1 MNVISSSYLKKEGNS
16 SASATYIIVIKD
28 FKKKLA
34 KTAVGKR
41 SSSTE
46 EFYVN
51 WSKFSILLYIDG
63 WKEESKGNLSLFLYN
78 RSDWMVRG
86 RFEVSVK
93 VMNKIERLKK

>member
-1 MNVISSSYLKKEGNS
+1 MNVITSSYLKKEGNS
-16 SASATYIIVIKD
+16 SASATYIIVIED

-41 SSSTE
+41 SSSTTE

-63 WKEESKGNLSLFLYN
+63 WKEESQGNLSLFLYN
-78 RSDWMVRG
+78 RSDWMVRA

-93 VMNKIERLKK
+93 VMNKI

>member
-1 MNVISSSYLKKEGNS
+1 MSVISSSYLKKEGNS
-16 SASATYIIVIKD
+16 SAPATYIIVIED

-41 SSSTE
+41 SSTTE

-63 WKEESKGNLSLFLYN
+63 FEGGESG
-78 RSDWMVRG
+78 
-86 RFEVSVK
+86 
-93 VMNKIERLKK
+93 